1 MADKRQWVRDRLNQ
15 VFQDVFDDESIQIWD
30 AMSASDLDEWD
41 SLMHISLVVATE
53 KVFRLKL
60 NVTEVAS
67 LANVGDM
74 IELLLARAPLNEITG
89 SL

>member
-1 MADKRQWVRDRLNQ
+1 
-15 VFQDVFDDESIQIWD
+15 
-30 AMSASDLDEWD
+30 
-41 SLMHISLVVATE
+41 MHISLVVATE